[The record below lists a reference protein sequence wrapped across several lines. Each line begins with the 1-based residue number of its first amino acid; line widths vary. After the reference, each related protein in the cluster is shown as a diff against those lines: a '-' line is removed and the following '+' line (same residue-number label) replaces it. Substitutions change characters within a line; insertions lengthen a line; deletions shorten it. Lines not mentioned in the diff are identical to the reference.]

1 MESASELFGEAAVRE
16 ALERMAGTLRDRLIA
31 SLGKGQRAEDVACLI
46 GIRRGGVP
54 VARFLRQAL
63 TEALGVSLPIGS
75 LDITFYRDDV
85 GLAQDHPKVGPSD
98 IGFPIDGRTVI
109 LVDDVL
115 FTGRT
120 VRAALEE
127 VHAFGRPR
135 QVLLAALVDRGGRE
149 LPIAPDVVGLKA
161 ACGPNQTVEVQE
173 KDGLPVRVVL
183 TTGAPSGAGR

>member
-1 MESASELFGEAAVRE
+1 MELANELFGEAAVRE
-16 ALERMAGTLRDRLIA
+16 ALERMASDLAQRLRA
-31 SLGKGQRAEDVACLI
+31 SLAKGQRAEETACLI

-63 TEALGVSLPIGS
+63 AKDLGDPLPLGS

-85 GLAQDHPKVGPSD
+85 GLAHDHPVVGPSD
-98 IGFPIDGRTVI
+98 IGFPIDGRAVI

-127 VHAFGRPR
+127 IHAFGRPR

-149 LPIAPDVVGLKA
+149 LPIAPDVVGLKVS
-161 ACGPNQTVEVQE
+161 CGPNQTVEVQE
-173 KDGLPVRVVL
+173 KDGLPARVVL
-183 TTGAPSGAGR
+183 KTGAPSGIDR